1 MPDTTTTT
9 NILVSTAY
17 LPDLTVLSEVL
28 NADEIYIEKCE
39 HFVKQTNRNR
49 CDILTSNGKLTL
61 SIPLL
66 KSAEKELICNKGISY
81 AENWQQQH
89 WRSITSAYKSSPY
102 FEFFEHEFAPFYT
115 TKYELLID
123 FNTQLLQTI
132 LNILRIKK
140 EITFT
145 TAFDLHPTNR
155 LDLREYDQSLLTE
168 KINKTHYYQ
177 VFADKLGFIPQVS
190 CMDALFNVG
199 LETITICTSTSSAT
213 NVK

>member
-1 MPDTTTTT
+1 MTEIKN
-9 NILVSTAY
+9 NILLSTAY
-17 LPDLTVLSEVL
+17 LPDLTVLSKVL
-28 NADEIYIEKCE
+28 NADEIYIEKHE

-102 FEFFEHEFAPFYT
+102 FEFFEHEFSPFYT

-123 FNTQLLQTI
+123 FNTQLLLTI

-140 EITFT
+140 EIKFT
-145 TAFDLHPTNR
+145 TAFDLHPTNC
-155 LDLREYDQSLLTE
+155 LDLREYDQSLLNASSH
-168 KINKTHYYQ
+168 KNPYYQ
-177 VFADKLGFIPQVS
+177 VFSDKFDFTPKLS
-190 CMDALFNVG
+190 CIDALFNIG
-199 LETITICTSTSSAT
+199 LETITIC

>member
-1 MPDTTTTT
+1 MSSTTTS
-9 NILVSTAY
+9 ILISSAY
-17 LPDLTVLSEVL
+17 LPDLTYLSEVL
-28 NADEIYIEKCE
+28 NADTIYIEQQE

-66 KSAEKELICNKGISY
+66 KSAEKELIGNKRISY

-102 FEFFEHEFAPFYT
+102 FEFFEDEFKPFYN
-115 TKYELLID
+115 TKFDLLID
-123 FNTQLLQTI
+123 FNTQLLQTV
-132 LNILRIKK
+132 LHILRIKK
-140 EITFT
+140 EIVFT
-145 TAFDLHPTNR
+145 NEFVLNPTDSN
-155 LDLREYDQSLLTE
+155 DLREYPQSLLNK
-168 KINKTHYYQ
+168 KINQMPYYQ

-199 LETITICTSTSSAT
+199 LETIDLCNI
-213 NVK
+213 K

>member
-1 MPDTTTTT
+1 MSSTAKS
-9 NILVSTAY
+9 ILLSSAY
-17 LPDLTVLSEVL
+17 LPDLTYLSGVLH
-28 NADEIYIEKCE
+28 ADTIYIEQQE
-39 HFVKQTNRNR
+39 HFVKQTHRNR

-66 KSAEKELICNKGISY
+66 KSGEKELICNKRISY

-102 FEFFEHEFAPFYT
+102 FEFFEDEFKPFYHT
-115 TKYELLID
+115 QFDLLID

-132 LNILRIKK
+132 LHILRIKK
-140 EITFT
+140 EILFT
-145 TAFDLHPTNR
+145 SEFILSPIDR
-155 LDLREYDQSLLTE
+155 MDLREHTHSSLHK
-168 KINKTHYYQ
+168 KINQTPYYQ

-199 LETITICTSTSSAT
+199 LETIDLCNI
-213 NVK
+213 K